1 MSYMNIYF
9 ILLGFVLIILAIT
22 PFVPSFRKMMLD
34 HRKDPP
40 LDLDPF
46 EFYIGLLEIMDTKY
60 KRSDFLGALGLA
72 ALYIFSIFFAMIPPA
87 LILLLWP
94 LFVLILLIAVP
105 FYFILKKSKK
115 EVSVEK

>member
-22 PFVPSFRKMMLD
+22 PFVPSLRKMMLD
-34 HRKDPP
+34 PRDL
-40 LDLDPF
+40 LDLAPF

-94 LFVLILLIAVP
+94 LAVIVLVLAVP
-105 FYFILKKSKK
+105 FYFFMKKQK
-115 EVSVEK
+115 